1 MSYVPQDDIVHP
13 QLTVRESL
21 YFSAKLRTDLTDP
34 EIEQRIDNILNSL
47 GIQDK
52 KNTIIGSPERKVL
65 SGGQRKRVNIAMELI
80 ADTPVIFLDEPTSG
94 LSSYDAE
101 GVVCLLKQLSMM
113 QYHRHYDSSAQS
125 RYLPAV

>member
-80 ADTPVIFLDEPTSG
+80 ADTPVIFLDEPD
-94 LSSYDAE
+94 LA
-101 GVVCLLKQLSMM
+101 CLLTMPKGWF
-113 QYHRHYDSSAQS
+113 
-125 RYLPAV
+125 VC